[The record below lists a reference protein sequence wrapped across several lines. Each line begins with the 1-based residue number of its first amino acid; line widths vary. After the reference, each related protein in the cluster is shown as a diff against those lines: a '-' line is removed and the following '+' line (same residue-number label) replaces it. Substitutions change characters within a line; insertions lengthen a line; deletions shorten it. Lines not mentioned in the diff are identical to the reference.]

1 MQGTGIG
8 DRTVAVLGGTGEQGL
23 GLGRRLALAGARGCS
38 AQRAAEAATGFPG
51 RVVGLDNAGAA
62 VAGDVVVVAVPWQG
76 HRDLLASL
84 AGPVAGPLAG

>member
-1 MQGTGIG
+1 LGSG
-8 DRTVAVLGGTGEQGL
+8 AVWRWP
-23 GLGRRLALAGARGCS
+23 GRGGARLSLG
-38 AQRAAEAATGFPG
+38 AAGKAATGFPG
-51 RVVGLDNAGAA
+51 PVVGLDNAGAA